1 MSPLMCRSWSLSE
14 RKGPGLYTT
23 APRRVRWDECGEWH
37 GGGFQGEGVSRDG
50 VIDTSSLPFSAP
62 GHTQGVTY
70 AHEEDL
76 AMDVVDAGRW

>member
-1 MSPLMCRSWSLSE
+1 VSGAVVDFKAGVFRVT
-14 RKGPGLYTT
+14 GL
-23 APRRVRWDECGEWH
+23 R
-37 GGGFQGEGVSRDG
+37 

-70 AHEEDL
+70 AHAEDL

>member
-1 MSPLMCRSWSLSE
+1 VCDGKSAESGVVVDFKARVFPVT
-14 RKGPGLYTT
+14 GL
-23 APRRVRWDECGEWH
+23 R
-37 GGGFQGEGVSRDG
+37 

-76 AMDVVDAGRW
+76 AMDVVDAGRC